1 MPLTQY
7 KPSKDSNKSEITSL
21 PPELPLQSSLLPA
34 SHPNSLH
41 ARLSTLLTT
50 LKWAPNTPISGHLH
64 QLLITP

>member
-21 PPELPLQSSLLPA
+21 PPELPSNLVSSPA

-41 ARLSTLLTT
+41 ADSL
-50 LKWAPNTPISGHLH
+50 PF
-64 QLLITP
+64 